1 MSEWQPIDTAPK
13 DGVELLGWREDCGII
28 LMRYTAPIDFL
39 TDAELEELDEESA
52 EAYDWFAADFIA
64 GCRMDGSETPTHW
77 MPLPEAP
84 K

>member
-1 MSEWQPIDTAPK
+1 MSEWQPIKMAPK
-13 DGVELLGWREDCGII
+13 DGTEVLGWREDCGII

-52 EAYDWFAADFIA
+52 EAYDWFAADFIE
-64 GCRMDGSETPTHW
+64 GCRMEGSETPTLW
-77 MPLPEAP
+77 RPMPEPP